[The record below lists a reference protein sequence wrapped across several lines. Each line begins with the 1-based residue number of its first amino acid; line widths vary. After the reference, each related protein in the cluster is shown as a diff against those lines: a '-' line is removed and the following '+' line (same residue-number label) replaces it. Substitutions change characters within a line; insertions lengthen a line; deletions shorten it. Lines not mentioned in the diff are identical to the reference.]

1 MSKEAKRKISE
12 FNRRIK
18 NPSESDKQNALIAG
32 SGSAGAAAVSIQ
44 ASGQEIKNLD
54 PSKPIIVLHT
64 DRGRGAGHYSQG
76 KAVFD
81 ELRKQGIPAKL
92 MNLDDFVPEDKKLAF
107 NKVFG
112 KMLDGSLP
120 QAPYALKALNYYT
133 NEVDWK
139 SFRKATEGAQ
149 IVNMHAGMDMFIQRH
164 IKTPM
169 FTVHTDQAPFIFP
182 NYNAQNRMG
191 TFTQHLAADSA
202 VPYLKKE
209 RPILKGRIHGIRG
222 LPISPPNATPKKK
235 LDPKKYNITV
245 SGGGLGLG
253 VDEQVETLLKSNLP
267 NNTKIHVV
275 TGYSGTPGKAAYDPG
290 KIAKLNALKAQAA
303 KRGVDIEVI
312 GFEPNLRDMINQADL
327 NVLRPGGTSI
337 AEARASGK
345 PFRLF
350 LNTGVTP
357 TSLSGR
363 NVTAVN
369 DFYKGSLGGDI
380 FTRVGD
386 TTSLN
391 QLFSDISGQS
401 KVFEKLK
408 VGPTGGAPDIV
419 KLVRTMRQAKNT
431 PGGVSAGQRIGKGLL
446 GAASVVSA
454 AEYLRRRRGNSSKNS
469 GGHWRKLPFGKS
481 GKDAMG
487 NKLIGKTW
495 VKKQ

>member
-18 NPSESDKQNALIAG
+18 NPTESDKQNALIAG

-44 ASGQEIKNLD
+44 ASGQQFKNLD
-54 PSKPIIVLHT
+54 PSKPVIVLHT
-64 DRGRGAGHYSQG
+64 DRGRGSGHYSQG
-76 KAVFD
+76 KAVYD

-92 MNLDDFVPEDKKLAF
+92 MNLDDFVAPAKKKQF
-107 NKVFG
+107 NKIFG
-112 KMLDGSLP
+112 KMLDGSLA

-149 IVNMHAGMDMFIQRH
+149 IINMHAGMDMFIQNH
-164 IKTPM
+164 IKTPL

-182 NYNAQNRMG
+182 NYNAQNKMG
-191 TFTQHLAADSA
+191 TFTQHIAADSA

-209 RPILKGRIHGIRG
+209 RPILKGRIHGISG
-222 LPISPPNATPKKK
+222 LPISPPNTTPKKR
-235 LDPKKYNITV
+235 LDPSKYNITV

-253 VDEQVETLLKSNLP
+253 VEEQVETLLKSNLP

-290 KIAKLNALKAQAA
+290 KIAKLNALKDRAA
-303 KRGVDIEVI
+303 KRGIAIEVI

-350 LNTGVTP
+350 LNTGI
-357 TSLSGR
+357 TSRGLSGR

-369 DFYKGSLGGDI
+369 NFYKDALGGDV
-380 FTRVGD
+380 FTRAGD
-386 TTSLN
+386 TKSLN
-391 QLFSDISGQS
+391 ELFSNISGQS
-401 KVFEKLK
+401 KVFKKLK

-419 KLVRTMRQAKNT
+419 KLVKTMRQAKNT
-431 PGGVSAGQRIGKGLL
+431 PGGVSAGQRISKGLL
-446 GAASVVSA
+446 GAASVLSA
-454 AEYLRRRRGNSSKNS
+454 AEYLRRRRSKGTKSS
-469 GGHWRKLPFGKS
+469 GHWRKLPFGKS
-481 GKDAMG
+481 GKDEMG
-487 NKLIGKTW
+487 NSIVGKTW
-495 VKKQ
+495 VKRQ